1 MPIKASSATLAKMM
15 VTKRLLNSGKP
26 ARSVMVCA
34 AVLLASRSGGGG
46 DWGGA
51 PLAQQGGRSVAEAD
65 AADAGGVAT
74 VVVAVCWPLARVE
87 LVSMVVYFQTVQTRV
102 EPAGKNVGKGVA
114 SKYKHGCK

>member
-34 AVLLASRSGGGG
+34 AVLLKSRSGGG
-46 DWGGA
+46 GGA